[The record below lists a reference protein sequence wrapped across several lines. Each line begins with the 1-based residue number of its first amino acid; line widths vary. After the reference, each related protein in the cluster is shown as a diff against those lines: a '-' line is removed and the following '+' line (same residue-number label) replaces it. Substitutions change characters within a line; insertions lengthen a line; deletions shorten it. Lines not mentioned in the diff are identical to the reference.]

1 MAVSP
6 SCISRDGERGRPRAD
21 VPVLP
26 TAPSAPHP
34 DYGSENAEILV
45 GDDMLLMSKESLQSL
60 NEGLVALNAQL
71 QELLS
76 SQRSTSNDLQNV
88 LYSTDMATL
97 FLDTGLRLRLFTPTA
112 KALFAVVPTD
122 IGRPLAE
129 LRSLT
134 ADSRLLTD
142 AEAVLRSHVSTER
155 EIEAQSGAWYLRRIL
170 PYRTQDAGVEG
181 VVITFADI
189 TERRR
194 IADALDL
201 AKQQAEQANRTKSRL
216 LAAASHDLRQPLQTL
231 ALLQGLLA
239 NNVQGDKL
247 QKLVARLGDALG
259 AMSGML
265 NTLLDINQ
273 IKAGNVR
280 TCPVAFS
287 LQDLLPRLCREFAY
301 QAEAQGLALR
311 WVTADVMVQ
320 SDPRLLEQI
329 LRNLLANAVK
339 YTKTGKV
346 LVGCRRRPG
355 AVSLEVWDTGV
366 GIADGELLAI
376 FDEYHQID
384 NDSRERSRGL
394 GLGLSIVRRLAKL
407 LGHRISVRSR
417 PGKGSVFAVEIALSP
432 LAATNRVDP
441 PRRDAEV
448 SNSTPRI
455 GAILVVED
463 DPDLRELL
471 QALLI
476 EEGHFAVSAPDGPAA
491 LKLVQQGAIRPDL
504 LLADFNLPNGLSG
517 LQLAAQLRQDS
528 RPDLSVVILTGDIAT
543 STARDIAAQHCA
555 KLNKPVKIDEL
566 SAAIQRFLPRATIP
580 QDISPAALAPGGA
593 PDSGDVVFVVDDDN
607 NLRQGIRFLLEEFG
621 HEVRDFADCE
631 SFLES
636 FRPGQGACLLIDAYL
651 PRMKGLELL
660 QRLKNAGHP
669 LPTIMITGHSDVPMA
684 VQAMKSGAYDFLEKP
699 FSRSDLLA
707 SLDRALEQSR
717 DAGKVTAWQKD
728 AADRV
733 AGLTPRQFE
742 IMELVLAGHPSKN
755 IAADLH
761 ISQRTVENHR
771 ASIMEKTGSKSLPAL
786 ARLALAA
793 AQRHTG

>member
-21 VPVLP
+21 AALLP
-26 TAPSAPHP
+26 NAPPPQECAP
-34 DYGSENAEILV
+34 DNAEILV
-45 GDDMLLMSKESLQSL
+45 SDDMLLMSKESLQSL
-60 NEGLVALNAQL
+60 NEGLVALNGQL

-76 SQRSTSNDLQNV
+76 KQRSTSNDLQNV

-97 FLDTGLRLRLFTPTA
+97 FLDTGLRVRLFTPTA
-112 KALFAVVPTD
+112 KALFAVLPTD

-129 LRSLT
+129 LRSLA
-134 ADSRLLTD
+134 ADSRLLID
-142 AEAVLRSHVSTER
+142 AEAVLRTHVPIER

-181 VVITFADI
+181 VVITFADV

-194 IADALDL
+194 IADALDV
-201 AKQQAEQANRTKSRL
+201 AKQQAEQANRTKSRF

-280 TCPVAFS
+280 TSPIAFS
-287 LQDLLPRLCREFAY
+287 LQDLVPRLCREFRY
-301 QAEAQGLALR
+301 QAEAQGLSLR
-311 WVTADVMVQ
+311 WVTADVMVR

-329 LRNLLANAVK
+329 LRNLLANALK

-384 NDSRERSRGL
+384 NDTREQSRGL

-407 LGHRISVRSR
+407 LGHRVNVRSH
-417 PGKGSVFAVEIALSP
+417 PGKGSVFAVDIALSP
-432 LAATNRVDP
+432 PALTEVADP
-441 PRRDAEV
+441 PLSDVETCET
-448 SNSTPRI
+448 TPRI

-476 EEGHFAVSAPDGPAA
+476 EGGHFAVSAPDGPSA

-528 RPDLSVVILTGDIAT
+528 LPDLSVVILTGDIAT
-543 STARDIAAQHCA
+543 STARDIAAQRCA
-555 KLNKPVKIDEL
+555 KLNKPVRIDDL
-566 SAAIQRFLPRATIP
+566 SAAIQRFLPKTTTA
-580 QDISPAALAPGGA
+580 QDISLAAPS
-593 PDSGDVVFVVDDDN
+593 PDSGPDATTADAVFVVDDDN

-636 FRPGQGACLLIDAYL
+636 YRPGQGACLLVDAYL

-660 QRLKNAGHP
+660 QRLKNAGQL
-669 LPTIMITGHSDVPMA
+669 LPTIMITGNSDVPMA
-684 VQAMKSGAYDFLEKP
+684 VQAMKSGACDFLEKP
-699 FSRSDLLA
+699 FSRSELLV
-707 SLDRALEQSR
+707 SLNRALEQSR
-717 DAGKVTAWQKD
+717 DAGKVAAWQKD

-755 IAADLH
+755 IAADLR